1 MKRQPLDIYDEIP
14 VAMRRYLQHNGWHFG
29 KKACDWAVSM
39 MKKKNSATGMKER
52 IEPWTK
58 ENVDEILKTN
68 NVQIDNNVGYDYV
81 YVANMCKADYFKTS
95 IPDKLHVALFIK
107 DTIDDVDGAD
117 GAVMRCWYAKM
128 VGAGIPVDWEELL

>member
-1 MKRQPLDIYDEIP
+1 
-14 VAMRRYLQHNGWHFG
+14 MRRYLQHNGWHFG

-39 MKKKNSATGMKER
+39 MKKKNSVTGVKER
-52 IEPWTK
+52 VEPWTK

-68 NVQIDNNVGYDYV
+68 NVTIENNVGYDYV

-95 IPDKLHVALFIK
+95 VPDKLHVALFIK